1 MTPRFLIPFRLAV
14 CLLGPALAES
24 GRGAGLA
31 SGFGA
36 DATPAEEA
44 LAAQPEPDGYFREMT
59 GFWHG
64 VPGLEALRARWEGFA
79 GKDAGFAVLAALVSE
94 SEGKPEEA
102 LEKLQGLPGHS
113 ARWNEGRLL
122 ALLGREGEAV
132 AVLSALVTAAERP
145 EMGAAALIAL
155 TELECIR
162 GDFTKALQRTTE
174 AWESREEEGFR
185 LRILERH
192 LSLLVEAGKER
203 AFLDEQVKEAES
215 AEGAIAETAGKVMAV
230 MADWFTADVR
240 LRAAHEKLESSYSTG
255 AITIIEGGRPGGTHL
270 RPTMDCGILRPRG
283 LALERLGQDV
293 SAPLE
298 TAGSLAYQISYA
310 RKWPETLDGLPLLK
324 QVFAAQPLYL
334 SGSLF
339 FNPDP
344 AQPLPPLARK
354 LADAMEPG
362 VARRTLDLVERAW
375 AGRATPEDA
384 ETLATI
390 LVEAPQLRRQRT
402 VGPPVKRSL
411 RARGWPVIIEFPA
424 EEVIWNLSGESWTSF
439 YRSSCRLAPL
449 MSYGSLKAFY
459 PEEARL
465 AAWSQWRPQWPLEQ
479 ESALTTWAWSQ
490 LALMQEATKARA
502 AAIAG
507 RMADPGDRFLFAAR
521 CRQKNLLA
529 EWCRD
534 RDLLRQVNSTALM
547 QAIQAFGQ
555 NPGQEPP
562 DSTVKDAA
570 VAIARE
576 MAGRMDLNA
585 LDLIRSLKDFSQQ
598 AQPWMKRDMQIR
610 PVDPLL
616 AETLGLF
623 TEDAAV
629 RGHWKTRL
637 LQTVPHPLQGVP
649 VSPSVE
655 RFRMLAS
662 VLRIPRDTRAG
673 MYGRRSPLQK
683 VIQGVFGGEE
693 DFDAGTRPP
702 ELLQAL
708 ETFPTSH
715 PLKRQLIRWDALRG
729 SYNLNDVSMMSD
741 SSRRSGE
748 QDINLTKALQA
759 MAEEEQSQLSWHL
772 VRAMLE
778 KDAAKRALL
787 LGLVQ
792 ARSPLAEGVTE
803 TKPGPSPPIPAA
815 VAGPGQ
821 PTPEGLTA
829 MFVKMIADPAARQ
842 QLEPAGALFDFM
854 QKKGDD
860 AFLQSLRRC
869 PPSRFTET
877 AEHLMDAVDPLAAR
891 MAVILMADQRI
902 AHQSRPGETAA
913 MLLRALA
920 LFPDD
925 PELLLAYAARH
936 SGTETGRAAFRRGL
950 VSLKAM
956 IPFKGT
962 SQPAWCGIDRG
973 VVAEDAET
981 ASALAAFAER
991 SRPATLPQSWVKAME
1006 AVLNNQPELD
1016 RMTGAEVR
1024 STAVAVVRYKTPW
1037 RAGEGSPQGWIPLLN
1052 RLAVTGRKEA
1062 AAAAAEALLSQPTGS
1077 LGYPG
1082 DATEPAPPW
1091 HNWSGHTVTAPEAE
1105 GWKWLELAG
1114 QEDPA
1119 GLADRL
1125 QTVAAAHP
1133 GDEHTALAALLALG
1147 RTRILTAEDVKMPGL
1162 PAAGRHRALAYASW
1176 LLPPDRLPAALV
1188 VESWEAEARVEFSD
1202 VSNGDR
1208 NFLQGSAYLD
1218 RLEKAGAT
1226 QAVRRLLPAFVACL
1240 KKIAAGGFET
1250 YPSSIVQRLQRLGT
1264 PAQLD
1269 YFHTLLADHLKELPD
1284 GPQSYGWLAATLEAQ
1299 MEQSGPAAPPAELAR
1314 RVTLALES
1322 AAAGNP
1328 SPWQESN
1335 SPLWKVARA
1344 AAGDPRWHDLL
1355 RRLFARQPGIEPPS
1369 GPPSPRQSVSVL
1381 MRVLGSGSVIPDVAL
1396 LFSAKAPG
1404 QGTLTWNFQGL
1415 MAPPQGQDRERSNRQ
1430 EKVRLPWRT
1439 LATPL
1444 AGKFDALVLVGDE
1457 ENQIGERMAA
1467 RIEKLPATGEIALT
1481 ALPTT
1486 GRLRLLLIQRDA
1498 PQFTAE
1504 STPLGFNTLPV
1515 LMDTSRPPGPSSV
1528 HPQGW
1533 QLLCEPCALTTTQW
1547 QINREHASAPPW
1559 PAGLALLLLD
1569 DSNQVC
1575 AIADLRQEWAQRNPE
1590 STESSFATIA
1600 QHQFSPEPLSRGT
1613 QTGLRIMGPPRRLAL
1628 ASSTRPS
1635 TWVNAA
1641 TVSHPLPRFIVQES
1655 PVTLASATVGRFEIL
1670 RFWNLPSTDG
1680 SGSNLDNCPFIRP
1693 SPLEAAWY
1701 AEGNLTVLDL
1711 EKDSSPRTLK
1721 IDVPPNALL
1730 QSIFWTGPKMHLLFN
1745 LRPDGNTT
1753 PPVTLLLSL
1762 EADSTTPAVVLHD
1775 FKKAMFFQ
1783 SLEGFDI
1790 PGAWKIESKNGFY
1803 GILHAGG
1810 RLLKLNPGPEEP
1822 DAPGPII
1829 RGLGSPQQALS
1840 ATSFAC
1846 YPGTDRL
1853 FPVLDWTD
1861 GTLSLRFDANIPP
1874 RLPRDPKGSSLSIS
1888 HEGLLVDV
1896 YVDPAEKWQSPLNL
1910 NGIQSIGYERAIGF
1924 MQRKDGAGYSV
1935 VLLKKIR
1942 TTP

>member
-1 MTPRFLIPFRLAV
+1 MVRRLLIPFRLAV

-31 SGFGA
+31 SGFGP

-44 LAAQPEPDGYFREMT
+44 LAARPEPDGYFREMT

-64 VPGLEALRARWEGFA
+64 VPGLDALRTRWEGFA
-79 GKDAGFAVLAALVSE
+79 AEDAGFAVLAALISE

-102 LEKLQGLPGHS
+102 LEKLQGLPGNH
-113 ARWNEGRLL
+113 ARWNEGRVL

-132 AVLSALVTAAERP
+132 AVLSVLVTTVERP

-155 TELECIR
+155 TELDCIR
-162 GDFTKALQRTTE
+162 GDFAEALRRTTA
-174 AWESREEEGFR
+174 AWETRPEEGFR

-203 AFLDEQVKEAES
+203 EFLEEQVRLAES
-215 AEGAIAETAGKVMAV
+215 GDAGIAGTAGKVMAV

-240 LRAAHEKLESSYSTG
+240 LRAAHEKLRSSYSTG
-255 AITIIEGGRPGGTHL
+255 AITIFEGGRPGGTHL
-270 RPTMDCGILRPRG
+270 RPTLDCGILRPRG
-283 LALERLGQDV
+283 PALEALGQDP
-293 SAPLE
+293 SAPVE

-324 QVFAAQPLYL
+324 QAFAAQPLYL

-344 AQPLPPLARK
+344 AQPLPPLARN

-390 LVEAPQLRRQRT
+390 IGEATQLRRQRT
-402 VGPPVKRSL
+402 VGPRVKRSL
-411 RARGWPVIIEFPA
+411 QARGWPVMIEFPA
-424 EEVIWNLSGESWTSF
+424 EEVIWNLSGERWTSF

-449 MSYGSLKAFY
+449 MSFGSLKAFY
-459 PEEARL
+459 PEEAKL
-465 AAWSQWRPQWPLEQ
+465 AAWSQWRPQWPLAQ

-490 LALMQEATKARA
+490 LTLMQQATKARA

-521 CRQKNLLA
+521 CRQKVLLA

-534 RDLLRQVNSTALM
+534 GDLLRQVNSTALM
-547 QAIQAFGQ
+547 QAIQAFGL
-555 NPGQEPP
+555 NLGQEPR

-576 MAGRMDLNA
+576 MARRMDLNA

-598 AQPWMKRDMQIR
+598 AQPWMKRDMQTR

-629 RGHWKTRL
+629 REHWKTRL

-655 RFRMLAS
+655 RFRLLAS
-662 VLRIPRDTRAG
+662 VLRMPRDTRAG

-683 VIQGVFGGEE
+683 VVQGVFGGEE

-715 PLKRQLIRWDALRG
+715 PLKRQLFRWDALRG
-729 SYNLNDVSMMSD
+729 SHNLSQESMMSE
-741 SSRRSGE
+741 SSQRSGE
-748 QDINLTKALQA
+748 QDVNLTKALQA
-759 MAEEEQSQLSWHL
+759 MAVEEQSDLSWHL

-787 LGLVQ
+787 LDLVQ
-792 ARSPLAEGVTE
+792 ARSPLAAGVTE
-803 TKPGPSPPIPAA
+803 TKPVPAPPLAA
-815 VAGPGQ
+815 GVAGPGQ

-869 PPSRFTET
+869 PPSKFTET

-891 MAVILMADQRI
+891 MAVILMANQRI
-902 AHQSRPGETAA
+902 AHQSRPGETSA

-925 PELLLAYAARH
+925 PELLLAYASRH
-936 SGTETGRAAFRRGL
+936 SSRDGGTETGRAAFRRGL

-956 IPFKGT
+956 IPFKRT

-981 ASALAAFAER
+981 ARALAVFAER
-991 SRPATLPQSWVKAME
+991 SQPATLPQSWVKAME
-1006 AVLNNQPELD
+1006 AVLHNQPELD
-1016 RMTGAEVR
+1016 RMTEAEVR

-1037 RAGEGSPQGWIPLLN
+1037 QAGEGSPQGWMPLLN
-1052 RLAVTGRKEA
+1052 GLAGTGRKEA

-1082 DATEPAPPW
+1082 NATEPAPPW
-1091 HNWSGHTVTAPEAE
+1091 HNWSSHTVTAPEAE

-1119 GLADRL
+1119 ALADRL
-1125 QTVAAAHP
+1125 QIVAAAHP
-1133 GDEHTALAALLALG
+1133 ADEHTALAALLALG
-1147 RTRILTAEDVKMPGL
+1147 KTRILTADDVKMPGL

-1176 LLPPDRLPAALV
+1176 LLPPDRLPEALV

-1226 QAVRRLLPAFVACL
+1226 QAARRLLPSFVACL

-1250 YPSSIVQRLQRLGT
+1250 YPSPIVQRLQRLGT

-1269 YFHTLLADHLKELPD
+1269 YFHTLLADHLKELRD

-1299 MEQSGPAAPPAELAR
+1299 MEQSGLEDPPAELDR

-1322 AAAGNP
+1322 AAAGTP
-1328 SPWQESN
+1328 SPWEQQD
-1335 SPLWKVARA
+1335 SPFWEVAYA

-1355 RRLFARQPGIEPPS
+1355 RRLFASQPKIQISTGQPNPM
-1369 GPPSPRQSVSVL
+1369 QSVSVL
-1381 MRVLGSGSVIPDVAL
+1381 MSVLDSRRVIPEL
-1396 LFSAKAPG
+1396 ELSFSPAGSG
-1404 QGTLTWNFQGL
+1404 QGTMKWRFAGL
-1415 MAPPQGQDRERSNRQ
+1415 MPPPPNETERIYKQ
-1430 EKVRLPWRT
+1430 PKVRLPWLT
-1439 LATPL
+1439 LAAPL
-1444 AGKFDALVLVGDE
+1444 AGKFDALVLAADD
-1457 ENQIGERMAA
+1457 NPHLGESVVA
-1467 RIEKLPATGEIALT
+1467 RIGQLPGSGEISLT
-1481 ALPTT
+1481 GLPQS
-1486 GRLRLLLIQRDA
+1486 GQLRLRLIRREA
-1498 PQFTAE
+1498 PQITAE
-1504 STPLGFNTLPV
+1504 TESLVCNTYPIL
-1515 LMDTSRPPGPSSV
+1515 LDTAQLPGPQTA
-1528 HPQGW
+1528 HPPAW
-1533 QLLCEPCALTTTQW
+1533 RLLCEPCPLNEADQW
-1547 QINREHASAPPW
+1547 QVTSTMPGA
-1559 PAGLALLLLD
+1559 AGVALLLLD
-1569 DSNQVC
+1569 DSHQVC
-1575 AIADLRQEWAQRNPE
+1575 AMADFAGKERERKSGGAVVPSGRISRN
-1590 STESSFATIA
+1590 SFASEA
-1600 QHQFSPEPLSRGT
+1600 VPSGT
-1613 QTGLRIMGPPRRLAL
+1613 RTGLRVTGTPHRLAL
-1628 ASSTRPS
+1628 GVSTLPP
-1635 TWVNAA
+1635 AA
-1641 TVSHPLPRFIVQES
+1641 GGNESGTPLPLPRFTVQECPAATP
-1655 PVTLASATVGRFEIL
+1655 PVALPVSAGRFEIMRSWHLPISPRYMGSPHENNPSISPSL
-1670 RFWNLPSTDG
+1670 RL
-1680 SGSNLDNCPFIRP
+1680 
-1693 SPLEAAWY
+1693 AAWY
-1701 AEGNLTVLDL
+1701 DGEALTLIDL
-1711 EKDSSPRTLK
+1711 EKEEAAPRTLK
-1721 IDVPPNALL
+1721 LEIPPGAAL
-1730 QSIFWTGPKMHLLFN
+1730 QGIHWTGAKVHLHFNARAGGEETVTSLLFSFD
-1745 LRPDGNTT
+1745 PDREP
-1753 PPVTLLLSL
+1753 PPVTPHHFGTDVAIRRIGSPGIP
-1762 EADSTTPAVVLHD
+1762 DVLGI
-1775 FKKAMFFQ
+1775 Q
-1783 SLEGFDI
+1783 TRGI
-1790 PGAWKIESKNGFY
+1790 FY
-1803 GILHAGG
+1803 GILNAEG
-1810 RLLKLNPGPEEP
+1810 RILTLEPAADGKNRPLPGFPPYTISPTRIGFRTENE
-1822 DAPGPII
+1822 GP
-1829 RGLGSPQQALS
+1829 
-1840 ATSFAC
+1840 
-1846 YPGTDRL
+1846 Y
-1853 FPVLDWTD
+1853 PVLDWTD
-1861 GTLSLRFDANIPP
+1861 GTLRLQKVGKVGTPHPP
-1874 RLPRDPKGSSLSIS
+1874 GNGVSTLQIAGEGIFADLSTNPP
-1888 HEGLLVDV
+1888 G
-1896 YVDPAEKWQSPLNL
+1896 YWRSPLRL
-1910 NGIQSIGYERAIGF
+1910 NSVQSAGGGLAIGLTSGPGGSRSIVL
-1924 MQRKDGAGYSV
+1924 MRKVPA
-1935 VLLKKIR
+1935 KQ
-1942 TTP
+1942 